1 MSGAALVF
9 HQFRYDQKTF
19 WRDPASVFF
28 TVLLPLIFLFIFAT
42 IFGNE
47 TIEELG
53 GIKTSTYYVPA
64 IITLA
69 VVSAT
74 MVSPAI
80 SLTQDRENGVLK
92 RVRGTPLPSWVFIAG
107 RVGNA
112 VVISLLMAV
121 VLTLIGRVVYDV
133 AIPDTTLPAA
143 LLTLV
148 VGAAAF
154 NCIGIALT
162 VAIPSQD
169 AAPAVTNAVALPL
182 YFISGI
188 FIPETEI
195 PDGVL
200 HVADV
205 FPFRHFFEALFDA
218 FDPATTGSGLEL
230 GNLAVVVLWGAAAL
244 VIAAR
249 WFRWTPHSE

>member
-121 VLTLIGRVVYDV
+121 VLTLIGTVRCG
-133 AIPDTTLPAA
+133 APAA
-143 LLTLV
+143 SGNLKNTTPAEMTKLRPFTS
-148 VGAAAF
+148 GAASAA
-154 NCIGIALT
+154 IAGEDASSTRSCSPRRNTRKIVSSVSLSPLMSCG
-162 VAIPSQD
+162 PSGSRN
-169 AAPAVTNAVALPL
+169 ARTSCPARSSSAPTA
-182 YFISGI
+182 
-188 FIPETEI
+188 
-195 PDGVL
+195 
-200 HVADV
+200 
-205 FPFRHFFEALFDA
+205 
-218 FDPATTGSGLEL
+218 
-230 GNLAVVVLWGAAAL
+230 
-244 VIAAR
+244 
-249 WFRWTPHSE
+249 

>member
-1 MSGAALVF
+1 MSGAALVL
-9 HQFRYDQKTF
+9 HQFRYDQRTF

-53 GIKTSTYYVPA
+53 GIKTSTYYVPS

-121 VLTLIGRVVYDV
+121 VVTAIGPVRYDV
-133 AIPDTTLPAA
+133 YVPWATPPSLLITLGI
-143 LLTLV
+143 
-148 VGAAAF
+148 GAAAF
-154 NCIGIALT
+154 NCMG
-162 VAIPSQD
+162 
-169 AAPAVTNAVALPL
+169 
-182 YFISGI
+182 
-188 FIPETEI
+188 
-195 PDGVL
+195 
-200 HVADV
+200 
-205 FPFRHFFEALFDA
+205 
-218 FDPATTGSGLEL
+218 
-230 GNLAVVVLWGAAAL
+230 
-244 VIAAR
+244 
-249 WFRWTPHSE
+249 